1 MDPHTRAIL
10 AASAFAVMTGRKVA
24 GVHDHAVSRHLRI
37 AAECRGERLQAF
49 DGERAAW
56 YDGDLPDLFDQ
67 KGQPF
72 IFLEKDGEAVR
83 GYDRTSDGFYTATVT
98 DRTVQ
103 VFDHA
108 VQAWF
113 AFTVQIA

>member
-24 GVHDHAVSRHLRI
+24 GIHDHKAARFLRI
-37 AAECRGERLQAF
+37 AAECRDERLQAY
-49 DGERAAW
+49 DGERSTW
-56 YDGDLPDLFDQ
+56 FDGDLPDLLDQ

-72 IFLEKDGEAVR
+72 VFMERDGQAVR
-83 GYDRTSDGFYTATVT
+83 GFDRTSDGFYTATVT
-98 DRTVQ
+98 DKTVQ

-108 VQAWF
+108 EQSWF
-113 AFTVQIA
+113 AFTIQIA